1 MEIILNLITVICI
14 CAASGFRI
22 FVPYLILSISGKIG
36 ILIPPGDSLWIYSDI
51 ALYIFIILAVLEI
64 TGYFTPW
71 IDNMLDLISTPLALI
86 SGTVLGLMFLADF
99 SPALRAV
106 TAFIIGGGAAVN
118 IQFLTVKSRSLS
130 SVFPE
135 GNGNTIVSFTELI
148 SSVLTTVLVIIS
160 PPVSF
165 AFLILIVI
173 LLFRNIIFRDKK
185 AKTANQISY

>member
-22 FVPYLILSISGKIG
+22 FVPYLVLSLSGQFG
-36 ILIPPGDSLWIYSDI
+36 IMIPPGDSLWIYSDI
-51 ALYIFIILAVLEI
+51 ALYVFILLAALEI

-86 SGTVLGLMFLADF
+86 SGTVLGLLFLIDF
-99 SPALRAV
+99 SPVFRII
-106 TAFIIGGGAAVN
+106 TAFILGGGVAVN
-118 IQFLTVKSRSLS
+118 IQLLTVKSRSLS

-135 GNGNTIVSFTELI
+135 GNGNTIVSITELI
-148 SSVLTTVLVIIS
+148 SSVLLTVLVIIS
-160 PPVSF
+160 PPVSII
-165 AFLILIVI
+165 FLTVIVA

-185 AKTANQISY
+185 QKLETEFHM